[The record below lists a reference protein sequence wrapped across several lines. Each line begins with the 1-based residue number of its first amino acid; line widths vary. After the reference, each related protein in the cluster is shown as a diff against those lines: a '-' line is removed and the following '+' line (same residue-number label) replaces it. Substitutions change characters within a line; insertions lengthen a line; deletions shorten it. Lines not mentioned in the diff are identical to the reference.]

1 MHHDQINQESI
12 NDTAKLII
20 HRLIARAVGRDPS
33 LVKKAK
39 VSLGSQGYSFVPE
52 WNDLLDRPTPEIRQL
67 LTSRDENMTRLRLSS
82 PFVVTEGLDFT
93 DTTLRRRIWKAA
105 KRVAERRNKKPRR

>member
-1 MHHDQINQESI
+1 MELVYSIYQE
-12 NDTAKLII
+12 
-20 HRLIARAVGRDPS
+20 
-33 LVKKAK
+33 
-39 VSLGSQGYSFVPE
+39 
-52 WNDLLDRPTPEIRQL
+52 PTPEIRKL

-105 KRVAERRNKKPRR
+105 KRVAERSLTNRQSELAPIIA